1 MRSFICLLCLPA
13 SSSLSVRRSQSQSEL
28 FLDLWLWDLRADRAS
43 PSSELLEALYPPWK
57 APCATGVTP
66 FAVREGTGRR
76 FQGVSRGE
84 NSIAALLDG
93 DKTYGEFPF
102 PSFCKGI
109 DLALDDRPELDRTF
123 LDIGSGCGRLVLGA
137 ALGYSFSRYGRLR
150 RGFAACAIL
159 IRAALRKTF
168 ALAGSPTF
176 FDEID
181 ADEPVDPAQANEA
194 VGRCLLLNEDISSE
208 TGMAGLSLSALGRLS
223 ASDRSLCVAGTETLQ
238 DADIVFC
245 YSTTWEAAGDTL
257 LGLTEAVAA
266 NCKSGA
272 RVVTTGED
280 SIATTTKGMANRGS
294 LRHA

>member
-1 MRSFICLLCLPA
+1 MGSMRSFICLLCLPA
-13 SSSLSVRRSQSQSEL
+13 SSSLSVRRSQSQK
-28 FLDLWLWDLRADRAS
+28 
-43 PSSELLEALYPPWK
+43 LLEALYPPWK

-137 ALGYSFSRYGRLR
+137 ALGYSFSRCIGVELSSELHDI
-150 RGFAACAIL
+150 AE
-159 IRAALRKTF
+159 KTF

-208 TGMAGLSLSALGRLS
+208 TG
-223 ASDRSLCVAGTETLQ
+223 TETLQ

-272 RVVTTGED
+272 RVVTTDKKLGDADGRVEVVSSLEVPNREAGGS
-280 SIATTTKGMANRGS
+280 SILYVHEVR
-294 LRHA
+294 